1 MKRDFSRL
9 TSPEKALERMFE
21 VLREKPLRLESIP
34 VYEAYGRVLGEDVI
48 SEVDVPPFPSA
59 LMDGYAVR
67 AQDTSTASE
76 DNPVKLRVVGAVT
89 LEKRTDLK
97 IGLGEACY
105 VLTGGF
111 LPEGADAV
119 VKVEDVRV
127 LSPNLIEFSRRAEAG
142 RYVSP
147 KGEDV
152 KKGEIILKKG
162 HVLNARDIG
171 FLTALRIRKVKVV
184 EKPVVAVLSVGDEL
198 VDYHH
203 PVSDVEKVIDS
214 HRPMIVQMLK
224 ENGAIPLELGIAPDD
239 PKRIMEKLREGLGK
253 ANLVLTIG
261 GCSQGEKDYVP
272 DVINS
277 LGEPG
282 VIVHGVAVKPGR
294 VTGLAVVD
302 GKPIVMLPGLP
313 QSTIAGFILF
323 ALPLV
328 RSMLGLSKA
337 LPYFSVNAK
346 MKEEVKLIRGI
357 NQLIFVKLENMSG
370 EFFAV
375 PLHGESNLLSN
386 IIKADGF
393 IITNGE
399 RTTIKEGEEVHVFL
413 FQKAE

>member
-1 MKRDFSRL
+1 MKRNFSRL

-48 SEVDVPPFPSA
+48 SDVDVPPFPSA

-67 AQDTSTASE
+67 ARDTIRASE
-76 DNPVKLRVVGAVT
+76 DNPVKLRIVGAVS
-89 LEKRTDLK
+89 LGKRTDLK
-97 IGLGEACY
+97 IGPGEACY
-105 VLTGGF
+105 VPTGGF

-127 LSPNLIEFSRRAEAG
+127 LADKIEISRRAETG

-152 KKGEIILKKG
+152 KKGEIILEKG

-171 FLTALRIRKVKVV
+171 ILTALRIREVKVV
-184 EKPVVAVLSVGDEL
+184 KKPAVAVLSVGDEL

-203 PVSDVEKVIDS
+203 PVLDVEKVIDS
-214 HRPMIVQMLK
+214 HRPMIVHMLK

-239 PKRIMEKLREGLGK
+239 PDRIMEKLREGLGK
-253 ANLVLTIG
+253 ADLILTIG

-272 DVINS
+272 DVINL
-277 LGEPG
+277 LGKPG

-302 GKPIVMLPGLP
+302 GKPIIILPGLP
-313 QSTIAGFILF
+313 QSTIVGFILF
-323 ALPLV
+323 ALPLI
-328 RSMLGLSKA
+328 RSMLGLPRV
-337 LPYFSVNAK
+337 LPYLSVDAK
-346 MKEEVKLIRGI
+346 MKEEVRLIQGI
-357 NQLIFVKLENMSG
+357 KQFIFVKLERICG

-393 IITNGE
+393 IITNEE
-399 RTTIKEGEEVHVFL
+399 RTTIEEGEEASVFL
-413 FQKAE
+413 FQKG